1 MAILDYLDSH
11 AANNIL
17 EFGHGFNPTLLERYS
32 KARNVWGV
40 DDYQGLAYFGTPDRN
55 AWEKRFDQEVRSK
68 APECTFRRGLLGGS
82 CGADLPSNYFDVVCS
97 VSVLEEVT
105 IETVRDILKHAARL
119 LKPGGALIGT
129 HDLHAPER
137 IGEYVAAHA
146 AAGLEL
152 PIETLAPEINDKTL
166 IENPT
171 SVMIWYPVTSE
182 QDGRQNVASAHN
194 IRKRPAYRGGMTA
207 RLKQSSDRSDAVAPL
222 GLFPARRRARARIES
237 VQHRAG
243 FVVLS
248 PPASLRCMCQ
258 RLTLTTKAPPEMG

>member
-1 MAILDYLDSH
+1 MLKIPTVDDWYCLSLKYRQFHRVSDTSLKDYGYMAIMDYLDSH

-129 HDLHAPER
+129 HDLLTVSPER

-171 SVMIWYPVTSE
+171 SVMIWYQMNEPETRKYW
-182 QDGRQNVASAHN
+182 GHWATIWTVAT
-194 IRKRPAYRGGMTA
+194 KPRGSRLA
-207 RLKQSSDRSDAVAPL
+207 RLWR
-222 GLFPARRRARARIES
+222 
-237 VQHRAG
+237 
-243 FVVLS
+243 
-248 PPASLRCMCQ
+248 
-258 RLTLTTKAPPEMG
+258 